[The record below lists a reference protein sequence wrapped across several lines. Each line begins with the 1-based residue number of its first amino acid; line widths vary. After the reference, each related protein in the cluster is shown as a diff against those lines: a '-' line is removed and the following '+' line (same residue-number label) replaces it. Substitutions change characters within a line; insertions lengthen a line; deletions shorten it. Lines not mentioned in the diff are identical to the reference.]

1 MKTWGSNKLNQ
12 HTSTDLYVD
21 FWEYL
26 GNIKIIRHLHIHNDE
41 IDPKIMKLHIKS
53 IKKWLKICL
62 TFIILIKNYTE
73 TFFRV
78 YLKSSNNIS
87 KMTNVTKS
95 TGYFPPPSYNS
106 TPLVLSYSQ
115 YITAHHTTT
124 TTNTTLST
132 TPRLTDMNKQI

>member
-1 MKTWGSNKLNQ
+1 MKMKTWGSNKLNQ

-53 IKKWLKICL
+53 IKKWLKTCL

-95 TGYFPPPSYNS
+95 TGYFPPPSCMY
-106 TPLVLSYSQ
+106 VCMYVCSYRMHVCMHVCMCM
-115 YITAHHTTT
+115 I
-124 TTNTTLST
+124 
-132 TPRLTDMNKQI
+132 KW